1 LTQIIAAVT
10 EEYVILASDRR
21 LTYADGHLKGQPYR
35 DTRKLVSLCGTTGI
49 GYSGVGEMK
58 GRIPTHEWI
67 AKTLAEAGCVDAA
80 SAERTLIART
90 PDALSATPPRWRS
103 HIFVL
108 AGWAHFGSPPI
119 LRPYLAKITNM
130 VNASGQEAERP
141 LESFSASRRYLREQE
156 DLLWTAAGERVIT
169 SRAGSLDKNLRRLIR
184 REIGPKEALRLLVDE
199 VIHTSKYC
207 SSVGSK
213 VLGFCIPK
221 KAAQQFFEK
230 GKQVMLA
237 AQPNPDAASFT
248 YFEEGYS
255 ELRQYGPTTI
265 CGQWAVTDVETE
277 NDPSRDFQSSSI
289 RILSAPS
296 ASPSKTKSG

>member
-1 LTQIIAAVT
+1 VTQIIAAIT
-10 EEYVILASDRR
+10 QEYVILASDRR
-21 LTYADGHLKGQPYR
+21 LTYADGYLKGQPYK
-35 DTRKLVSLCGTTGI
+35 DICKLVNLCGTTGI

-67 AKTLAEAGCVDAA
+67 AKTLAEAGCLDAA
-80 SAERTLIART
+80 SAERTLVART
-90 PDALSATPPRWRS
+90 PEALSATPPRWRT

-108 AGWAHFGSPPI
+108 AGWAHFGDPPV

-130 VNASGQEAERP
+130 VDPSGRQAERP
-141 LESFSASRRYLREQE
+141 LESFCSSRRYLREQE
-156 DLLWTAAGERVIT
+156 DLLLEVTGQRII
-169 SRAGSLDKNLRRLIR
+169 SPRLGSLDKNLRRLVR
-184 REIGPKEALRLLVDE
+184 RELGPKEALRLLVDE
-199 VIHTSKYC
+199 VIHTSKHC
-207 SSVGSK
+207 PAVGSK
-213 VLGFCIPK
+213 VLGFCIPH

-230 GKQVMLA
+230 GKQVTLA
-237 AQPNPDAASFT
+237 AQPNLDDAAFT

-265 CGQWAVTDVETE
+265 CGQWAVTDVEAQ

-296 ASPSKTKSG
+296 ASPSKANR